1 MGVLYNSRIV
11 TDGLVLCL
19 DAGDRMSYPGAGT
32 TWTDLTANKNNG
44 TLTNGP
50 TFDSANG
57 GSIVFDGADDL
68 CRTTLP
74 ASELDLDCTVIVTCS
89 VAAVGSIE
97 HTANR
102 AFTLDRTSGS
112 TKWTIGTR
120 RETTLFQFAGAGGED
135 STTSYFSYSLNEI
148 FQAAVV
154 VSGSGHR
161 LYKNGNL
168 KSSGSLTGDSSSFS
182 FAAVGCRII
191 SNDRHWNGK
200 IFNVTAYNRQLT
212 DAEIRQNYLATKGRF
227 GL

>member
-1 MGVLYNSRIV
+1 MGTSYNPRIV

-19 DAGDRMSYPGAGT
+19 DAANKRSYPGAGN
-32 TWTDLTANKNNG
+32 TWTDLTANKYNG
-44 TLTNGP
+44 ALTNGP
-50 TFDSANG
+50 TFNSANG
-57 GSIVFDGADDL
+57 GSLIFDGTDDL

-89 VAAVGSIE
+89 VAAVGSVE
-97 HTANR
+97 STANR
-102 AFTLDRTSGS
+102 AFSLDRASGS

-120 RETTLFQFAGAGGED
+120 RGTTLFQFAGGGAD
-135 STTSYFSYSLNEI
+135 DNATTSYFSYSLNEI

-168 KSSGSLTGDSSSFS
+168 KSSGSLTGDSNSFS
-182 FAAVGCRII
+182 FAAVGSRII
-191 SNDRHWNGK
+191 ANDRHWNGK

-212 DAEIRQNYLATKGRF
+212 DAEIRQNYLATKGRYQ
-227 GL
+227 

>member
-1 MGVLYNSRIV
+1 MGTSYNPRIV

-19 DAGDRMSYPGAGT
+19 DAANKRSYPGSGS
-32 TWTDLTANKNNG
+32 TWTDLTANKYNG
-44 TLTNGP
+44 ALTNGP
-50 TFDSANG
+50 TFNSANG
-57 GSIVFDGADDL
+57 GSLIFDGTDDL

-74 ASELDLDCTVIVTCS
+74 ASELDLDCTVMVTCS
-89 VAAVGSIE
+89 VAAVGSE
-97 HTANR
+97 ASTANR
-102 AFTLDRTSGS
+102 AFTLDRSSAS

-120 RETTLFQFAGAGGED
+120 RETTLFQFAGGGGD
-135 STTSYFSYSLNEI
+135 DTTTSYFSYSLNEI

-168 KSSGSLTGDSSSFS
+168 KSSGSLTGDSNSFS
-182 FAAVGCRII
+182 SAAVGCRII
-191 SNDRHWNGK
+191 ANDRYWNGK

-227 GL
+227 Q

>member
-1 MGVLYNSRIV
+1 MGTSYNPRIV

-19 DAGDRMSYPGAGT
+19 DAANKRSYPGAGN
-32 TWTDLTANKNNG
+32 TWTDLTTNKYNG
-44 TLTNGP
+44 ALTNGP
-50 TFDSANG
+50 TFNSANG
-57 GSIVFDGADDL
+57 GGLIFDGTDDL

-74 ASELDLDCTVIVTCS
+74 ASELGLDCTVIVTCS
-89 VAAVGSIE
+89 VAAVGSTE
-97 HTANR
+97 ATANR
-102 AFTLDRTSGS
+102 AFTLDRSSGS

-120 RETTLFQFAGAGGED
+120 RETTLFQFAGGGGSD

-168 KSSGSLTGDSSSFS
+168 KSSGSLTGDGNSFS

-191 SNDRHWNGK
+191 ANDRHWNGK

-212 DAEIRQNYLATKGRF
+212 DAEIRQNYLATKGRYQ
-227 GL
+227 

>member
-1 MGVLYNSRIV
+1 MGTSYNPRIV

-19 DAGDRMSYPGAGT
+19 DAANKRSYPGAGN
-32 TWTDLTANKNNG
+32 TWTDLTANKYNG
-44 TLTNGP
+44 ALSNGP
-50 TFDSANG
+50 TFNSANG
-57 GSIVFDGADDL
+57 GSISFDGTDDL

-89 VAAVGSIE
+89 VAAVGSIDN
-97 HTANR
+97 TANR
-102 AFTLDRTSGS
+102 AFTLDRSSGS

-120 RETTLFQFAGAGGED
+120 QGTTLFQFAGAAGED
-135 STTSYFSYSLNEI
+135 STTTSYFSYSLNEI

-212 DAEIRQNYLATKGRF
+212 DAEIRQNYLATKGRYQ
-227 GL
+227 

>member
-1 MGVLYNSRIV
+1 MGTSYNPRIV

-19 DAGDRMSYPGAGT
+19 DAANKRSYPGAGNT
-32 TWTDLTANKNNG
+32 LTDLTTNKYNG
-44 TLTNGP
+44 ALTNGP
-50 TFDSANG
+50 TFNSANG
-57 GSIVFDGADDL
+57 GGLIFDGTDDL

-74 ASELDLDCTVIVTCS
+74 ASELGLDCTVIVTCS
-89 VAAVGSIE
+89 VAAVGSTE
-97 HTANR
+97 STANR

-120 RETTLFQFAGAGGED
+120 RETTLFQFAGGGGAD

-168 KSSGSLTGDSSSFS
+168 KSSGSLTGDGNSFS

-191 SNDRHWNGK
+191 ANDRHWNGK

-212 DAEIRQNYLATKGRF
+212 DAEIRQNYLATKGRYQ
-227 GL
+227 

>member
-1 MGVLYNSRIV
+1 MGLGHSPRIV
-11 TDGLVLCL
+11 TDGLVFCL
-19 DAGDRMSYPGAGT
+19 DAANARSYPGTGT
-32 TWTDLTANKNNG
+32 TWTDLTANKYNG
-44 TLTNGP
+44 TLSNMSNN
-50 TFDSANG
+50 FSNDNG
-57 GSIVFDGADDL
+57 GSLTFDGADDL

-89 VAAVGSIE
+89 VAAVGDSSS
-97 HTANR
+97 TANR
-102 AFTLDRTSGS
+102 AFSLDRTSGA
-112 TKWTIGTR
+112 TKWAIGTR
-120 RETTLFQFAGAGGED
+120 QGTTLFQFAGGGGSD
-135 STTSYFSYSLNEI
+135 TTTSYFSYSLNEI

-212 DAEIRQNYLATKGRF
+212 DAEIRQNYLATKGRYQ
-227 GL
+227 

>member
-1 MGVLYNSRIV
+1 MGTSYNPRIV

-19 DAGDRMSYPGAGT
+19 DAANKRSYPGAGN
-32 TWTDLTANKNNG
+32 TWTDLTTNKYNG
-44 TLTNGP
+44 ALTNGP
-50 TFDSANG
+50 TFNSANG
-57 GSIVFDGADDL
+57 GSLIFDGTDDL

-97 HTANR
+97 STANR

-120 RETTLFQFAGAGGED
+120 RETTLFQFAGAGGD
-135 STTSYFSYSLNEI
+135 DNSTTSYFSYSLNEI

-168 KSSGSLTGDSSSFS
+168 KSSGSLTGDNSSFS

-191 SNDRHWNGK
+191 KNDRHWNGK

-212 DAEIRQNYLATKGRF
+212 DAEIRQNYLATKGRYQ
-227 GL
+227 

>member
-1 MGVLYNSRIV
+1 MGTSYNPRIV

-19 DAGDRMSYPGAGT
+19 DAANKRSYPGAGN
-32 TWTDLTANKNNG
+32 TWTDLTTNKYNG
-44 TLTNGP
+44 ALTNGP
-50 TFDSANG
+50 TFNSANG
-57 GSIVFDGADDL
+57 GGLIFDGTDDL

-74 ASELDLDCTVIVTCS
+74 ASELGLDCTVIVTCS
-89 VAAVGSIE
+89 VAAVGSTE
-97 HTANR
+97 STANR

-120 RETTLFQFAGAGGED
+120 RETTLFQFAGGGGSD

-168 KSSGSLTGDSSSFS
+168 KSSGSLTGDGNSFS

-191 SNDRHWNGK
+191 ANDRHWNGK

-212 DAEIRQNYLATKGRF
+212 DAEIRQNYLATKGRYQ
-227 GL
+227 

>member
-1 MGVLYNSRIV
+1 MGTSYNPRIV

-19 DAGDRMSYPGAGT
+19 DAANKRSYPGAGN
-32 TWTDLTANKNNG
+32 TWTDLTANKYNG
-44 TLTNGP
+44 TLSNMSNNFSNDG
-50 TFDSANG
+50 G
-57 GSIVFDGADDL
+57 GSLTFDGADDL

-97 HTANR
+97 ATANR
-102 AFTLDRTSGS
+102 AFTLDRTSSS

-120 RETTLFQFAGAGGED
+120 RGTTLFQFAGAAGQD
-135 STTSYFSYSLNEI
+135 TTTSYFSYSLNEI

-154 VSGSGHR
+154 VSNSGHR

-191 SNDRHWNGK
+191 ANDRHWNGK

-212 DAEIRQNYLATKGRF
+212 DAEIRQNYLATKGRYQ
-227 GL
+227 

>member
-1 MGVLYNSRIV
+1 MGTSYNPRIV

-19 DAGDRMSYPGAGT
+19 DAANKRSYPGAGN
-32 TWTDLTANKNNG
+32 TWTDLTANKYNG
-44 TLTNGP
+44 TLSNMSNNFSNDG
-50 TFDSANG
+50 G
-57 GSIVFDGADDL
+57 GSLTFDGADDL

-97 HTANR
+97 ATANR
-102 AFTLDRTSGS
+102 AFTLDRSSGS

-120 RETTLFQFAGAGGED
+120 RGTTLFQFAGAAGQD
-135 STTSYFSYSLNEI
+135 TTTSYFSYSLNEI

-227 GL
+227 Q